1 MADASTSLWLIAS
14 FIGLWL
20 GFRLS
25 HSMHEGAADSRAP
38 NTARA
43 LVTTYCLSITTIL
56 VEVATTDSL
65 PSSIQIS
72 CLLIAA
78 VTAIMQLLQIWTENR
93 CLVRTA
99 KVAISWNNPDG
110 LCHTRAR
117 TPSAP
122 IAQPDSAAAF

>member
-1 MADASTSLWLIAS
+1 MAVENMADASTPLWLIAS

-43 LVTTYCLSITTIL
+43 LVTAYCLSVSLIL
-56 VEVATTDSL
+56 IEVGFNDSV
-65 PSSIQIS
+65 PRIIQVS

-78 VTAIMQLLQIWTENR
+78 ATAIMQLLQIWTD
-93 CLVRTA
+93 
-99 KVAISWNNPDG
+99 K
-110 LCHTRAR
+110 
-117 TPSAP
+117 PSP
-122 IAQPDSAAAF
+122 GKDCQGRETVE

>member
-1 MADASTSLWLIAS
+1 MQFAVENMADASISLWLIAS

-43 LVTTYCLSITTIL
+43 LVTTYCLSITMIL
-56 VEVATTDSL
+56 VEVATTGSL
-65 PSSIQIS
+65 PISIQIS

-78 VTAIMQLLQIWTENR
+78 VTAIMQMLQIWTEKPMPGKDCQGR
-93 CLVRTA
+93 DIVE
-99 KVAISWNNPDG
+99 
-110 LCHTRAR
+110 
-117 TPSAP
+117 
-122 IAQPDSAAAF
+122 

>member
-1 MADASTSLWLIAS
+1 MQFAVENMADASISLWLIAS

-43 LVTTYCLSITTIL
+43 LVTTYCLSITMIL
-56 VEVATTDSL
+56 VEVATTGSL

-78 VTAIMQLLQIWTENR
+78 VTASN
-93 CLVRTA
+93 
-99 KVAISWNNPDG
+99 
-110 LCHTRAR
+110 
-117 TPSAP
+117 
-122 IAQPDSAAAF
+122 AAACKFGPRNLLPGKDCQGRDVVE

>member
-1 MADASTSLWLIAS
+1 MADASIPLWLIAA

-43 LVTTYCLSITTIL
+43 LVTAYCLSVTGIL
-56 VEVATTDSL
+56 VEVGLNGSL
-65 PSSIQIS
+65 PRTIQIC

-78 VTAIMQLLQIWTENR
+78 VTVIMQLLQIWTETPIPG
-93 CLVRTA
+93 TA
-99 KVAISWNNPDG
+99 
-110 LCHTRAR
+110 CHGRD
-117 TPSAP
+117 
-122 IAQPDSAAAF
+122 IVE

>member
-1 MADASTSLWLIAS
+1 MQFAVENMADASISLWLIAS

-43 LVTTYCLSITTIL
+43 LVTTYCLSITMIL

-78 VTAIMQLLQIWTENR
+78 VTAIMQLLQIWTEKPMPGKDCQGR
-93 CLVRTA
+93 DIVE
-99 KVAISWNNPDG
+99 
-110 LCHTRAR
+110 
-117 TPSAP
+117 
-122 IAQPDSAAAF
+122 

>member
-1 MADASTSLWLIAS
+1 MADVSIPLWLIAS

-43 LVTTYCLSITTIL
+43 LVTAYCLSVTAIL
-56 VEVATTDSL
+56 TEVGLTESL
-65 PSSIQIS
+65 PRTVQFS

-78 VTAIMQLLQIWTENR
+78 VSAIMQLLQIWTE
-93 CLVRTA
+93 
-99 KVAISWNNPDG
+99 K
-110 LCHTRAR
+110 
-117 TPSAP
+117 P
-122 IAQPDSAAAF
+122 IPGKDCQDRDIVE

>member
-1 MADASTSLWLIAS
+1 MADASIPLWLIAS

-43 LVTTYCLSITTIL
+43 LVTAYCLSVTGIL
-56 VEVATTDSL
+56 FEVGLNESL
-65 PSSIQIS
+65 PHTIQFS

-78 VTAIMQLLQIWTENR
+78 VTAIMQLLQIWTE
-93 CLVRTA
+93 
-99 KVAISWNNPDG
+99 K
-110 LCHTRAR
+110 
-117 TPSAP
+117 P
-122 IAQPDSAAAF
+122 IPGKDCQGRDIVE

>member
-1 MADASTSLWLIAS
+1 MADASTPLWLIAS

-43 LVTTYCLSITTIL
+43 LVTTYCLSITMIL

-65 PSSIQIS
+65 PISIQIS
-72 CLLIAA
+72 CLLIAG
-78 VTAIMQLLQIWTENR
+78 VTAIMQLLQIWTEKPMPGKDCQGR
-93 CLVRTA
+93 DIVE
-99 KVAISWNNPDG
+99 
-110 LCHTRAR
+110 
-117 TPSAP
+117 
-122 IAQPDSAAAF
+122 

>member
-1 MADASTSLWLIAS
+1 MAVENMADASTPLWLIAS

-43 LVTTYCLSITTIL
+43 LVTAYCLSVALIL
-56 VEVATTDSL
+56 VEVAFSESV
-65 PSSIQIS
+65 PPIIQVS

-78 VTAIMQLLQIWTENR
+78 ATAIMQLLQIWTD
-93 CLVRTA
+93 
-99 KVAISWNNPDG
+99 K
-110 LCHTRAR
+110 
-117 TPSAP
+117 PSP
-122 IAQPDSAAAF
+122 GNDCQGRETVE

>member
-1 MADASTSLWLIAS
+1 MQFAVENMADASISLWLIAS

-43 LVTTYCLSITTIL
+43 LVTTYCLSITMIL

-72 CLLIAA
+72 CLLIAG
-78 VTAIMQLLQIWTENR
+78 VTAIMQLLQIWTEKPMPGKDCQGR
-93 CLVRTA
+93 DIVE
-99 KVAISWNNPDG
+99 
-110 LCHTRAR
+110 
-117 TPSAP
+117 
-122 IAQPDSAAAF
+122 

>member
-1 MADASTSLWLIAS
+1 MADVSIPLWLVAA

-43 LVTTYCLSITTIL
+43 LVTAYCLSVTGIL
-56 VEVATTDSL
+56 IEVGSTESL
-65 PSSIQIS
+65 PLTIQIC

-78 VTAIMQLLQIWTENR
+78 VTAIMQLLQIWTE
-93 CLVRTA
+93 
-99 KVAISWNNPDG
+99 K
-110 LCHTRAR
+110 
-117 TPSAP
+117 P
-122 IAQPDSAAAF
+122 IPGKDCQGRDTVE

>member
-1 MADASTSLWLIAS
+1 MADASIPLWLIAS

-43 LVTTYCLSITTIL
+43 LVTVYCLSVTVIL
-56 VEVATTDSL
+56 IEVGLSDSL
-65 PSSIQIS
+65 PRTVQLS

-78 VTAIMQLLQIWTENR
+78 VTALMQLLQIWTE
-93 CLVRTA
+93 
-99 KVAISWNNPDG
+99 K
-110 LCHTRAR
+110 
-117 TPSAP
+117 P
-122 IAQPDSAAAF
+122 IPGKDCQGRDIVE

>member
-1 MADASTSLWLIAS
+1 MADVSIPLWLIAS

-43 LVTTYCLSITTIL
+43 LVTVYCLSVTAIL
-56 VEVATTDSL
+56 TEVGLTDSL
-65 PSSIQIS
+65 PRTVQLS

-78 VTAIMQLLQIWTENR
+78 VTALMQLLQIWTE
-93 CLVRTA
+93 
-99 KVAISWNNPDG
+99 K
-110 LCHTRAR
+110 
-117 TPSAP
+117 P
-122 IAQPDSAAAF
+122 IPGKDCQGRDIVE

>member
-1 MADASTSLWLIAS
+1 MQFAVENMADASISLWLIAS

-43 LVTTYCLSITTIL
+43 LVTTYCLSITMIL

-65 PSSIQIS
+65 PISIQIS
-72 CLLIAA
+72 CLLIAG
-78 VTAIMQLLQIWTENR
+78 VTAIMQLLQIWTEKPMPGKDCQGR
-93 CLVRTA
+93 DIVE
-99 KVAISWNNPDG
+99 
-110 LCHTRAR
+110 
-117 TPSAP
+117 
-122 IAQPDSAAAF
+122 